1 VTIVFFVLIIFEIIE
16 YRYGMS
22 VGIFLVKYFVVV
34 VMMEEFKFEKIRIDI
49 KEI

>member
-1 VTIVFFVLIIFEIIE
+1 
-16 YRYGMS
+16 MS

-34 VMMEEFKFEKIRIDI
+34 MMMEEFKFEKIRIDI